1 MQGDLDSRSSE
12 EIAATVREEL
22 ARLRRSRQWL
32 ADAAGLSIS
41 TLEKALSGRRP
52 FTLATVVRL
61 EDALGRPLR
70 GRAAPR
76 LSSEP
81 PLLAPPELG
90 AYSRAGVT
98 WLEGDYLTLR
108 SSFNNP
114 GAIYAY
120 RLLIEWNIDCHCLTF
135 QESARLDAAFTQA
148 GRVSFPH
155 LSGHIYLVTQESGQY
170 RVAILGRP
178 TISGELNGIL
188 TTLVVGEGSQLL
200 PAATPLALVPYREG
214 TEPEFG
220 LVGGGHPRYY
230 EYRARLVQIVAKG
243 FARLIS

>member
-12 EIAATVREEL
+12 EIATTVREEL

-61 EDALGRPLR
+61 EEALGRPLR
-70 GRAAPR
+70 GGAAPR

-81 PLLAPPELG
+81 PILAPAELG
-90 AYSRAGVT
+90 AYARAGVS

-108 SSFNNP
+108 PSFNNP

-120 RLLIEWNIDCHCLTF
+120 RLLIEWNTDCHCLTF

-188 TTLVVGEGSQLL
+188 TTLIVGEGSQLV
-200 PAATPLALVPYREG
+200 PAATPLALVPCRQDI
-214 TEPEFG
+214 EPEFG
-220 LVGGGHPRYY
+220 LIEPGHVAY
-230 EYRARLVQIVAKG
+230 EDYRARLGRIVAGG
-243 FARLIS
+243 FARLIG

>member
-12 EIAATVREEL
+12 EIAALVREEL

-52 FTLATVVRL
+52 FTLSTVVRL
-61 EDALGRPLR
+61 EEALGRPLR
-70 GRAAPR
+70 TSATPR

-81 PLLAPPELG
+81 PDMAPAELG
-90 AYSRAGVT
+90 AYARAAVR

-108 SSFNNP
+108 PSFNKP

-120 RLLIEWNIDCHCLTF
+120 RLLIEWDEACHCLTF

-148 GRVSFPH
+148 GRVSFPN

-188 TTLVVGEGSQLL
+188 TTLIIGEGSQLL
-200 PAATPLALVPYREG
+200 PAATPLALTPCRQGV
-214 TEPEFG
+214 EPEFG
-220 LVGGGHPRYY
+220 LIEAGHACF
-230 EYRARLVQIVAKG
+230 EDYRARLDRIVAGG
-243 FARLIS
+243 FARLIG